1 MTKYGGRR
9 EEEEGGGGRRE
20 EEEGGEK
27 GGRGWMEKEE
37 GRRGWG
43 RKKEEEGGEGWGKR
57 RVGKDGGRGG
67 WRRKEGGMGNNSEHT
82 VGFVL
87 FSQTTTS
94 YEYILLIHWAIC
106 SSHKTVPLVQVK
118 VVTISCDSFVPTFP
132 PTQSCLSTVA
142 IVMHS
147 YRSLMLCIATLLSL
161 DRCLG

>member
-1 MTKYGGRR
+1 M
-9 EEEEGGGGRRE
+9 EEGGRKRRVVEEGGE

-106 SSHKTVPLVQVK
+106 SSHKTVPLVPVK
-118 VVTISCDSFVPTFP
+118 VVTISCDSFHAHF
-132 PTQSCLSTVA
+132 PTQSILPEYCSN
-142 IVMHS
+142 S
-147 YRSLMLCIATLLSL
+147 YALI
-161 DRCLG
+161 